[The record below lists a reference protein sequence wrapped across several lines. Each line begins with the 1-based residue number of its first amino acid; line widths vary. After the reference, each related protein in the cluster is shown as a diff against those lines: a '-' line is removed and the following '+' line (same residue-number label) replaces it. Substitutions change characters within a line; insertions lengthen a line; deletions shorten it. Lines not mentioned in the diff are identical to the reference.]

1 MIDVS
6 QKTAPPLGKGAL
18 PSLNGK
24 TRPPLDRRTVL
35 ELNRPDGAAGYAR
48 ETQTPPQAPVRP
60 AVQPPP
66 QAPAMKPLPPL
77 INPLRKGQ
85 KTPVRFPDPRSRR
98 LRVCF
103 GWNVKDS
110 RCDIDASA
118 FLVDAS
124 GRVPDDGWFVFYGQ
138 TGSPDGSVTFYED
151 SGGRDREV
159 IQVDLERLDPSIQK
173 LVFVLTINEAFDRGL
188 NFSMLRDVY
197 VRLLDGAAGQELF
210 SYRLEE
216 YYEAVTSVTIGELY
230 LYNGQW
236 KFNPVGNGLHRDLA
250 GQCAVYGVEIC

>member
-1 MIDVS
+1 MIGIN
-6 QKTAPPLGKGAL
+6 QKTAPPLGRNAL

-35 ELNRPDGAAGYAR
+35 ELNRPGGGAGYVR
-48 ETQTPPQAPVRP
+48 EAGTPVRAPAGP
-60 AVQPPP
+60 AVPPPP
-66 QAPAMKPLPPL
+66 QAPAVKPVPPL
-77 INPLRKGQ
+77 ARPLRKGQ
-85 KTPVRFPDPRSRR
+85 KTPLQFQDPRSRR
-98 LRVCF
+98 LRACF

-138 TGSPDGSVTFYED
+138 TGSPDGSVTFSED
-151 SGGRDREV
+151 PGGMDREV

-173 LVFVLTINEAFDRGL
+173 IVFVLTINEAFAQGL
-188 NFSMLRDVY
+188 DFSMLRDVY
-197 VRLLDGAAGQELF
+197 VRLLDGASDRELL

-216 YYEAVTSVTIGELY
+216 YFETVTSITVGELY

-236 KFNPVGNGLHRDLA
+236 KFNPVGNGLHQDLA